1 MIPHRI
7 HIISN
12 FLYLF
17 VKMTP
22 KEKLS
27 AGIRSFTTVG
37 GEFADKKTLRKK
49 PLLYRIEPLA
59 S

>member
-1 MIPHRI
+1 MITHRI

-17 VKMTP
+17 LKMTP

-27 AGIRSFTTVG
+27 AGIRSFATVG

-49 PLLYRIEPLA
+49 A
-59 S
+59 SFVSY